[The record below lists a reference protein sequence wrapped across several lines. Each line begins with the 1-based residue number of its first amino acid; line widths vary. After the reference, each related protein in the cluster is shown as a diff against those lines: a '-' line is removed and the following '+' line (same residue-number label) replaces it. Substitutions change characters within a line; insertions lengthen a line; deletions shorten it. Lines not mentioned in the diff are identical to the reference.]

1 MPLVAFISLTALGN
15 IPCTIRDSL
24 KHVAGRSFNF
34 KADGNRYVLDVYRG
48 HNTTVMGGNDWVK
61 FVTDFNLGA
70 GSYVVFDTS
79 KRTAE
84 AYVVHLG
91 FGDFANDGES
101 DEDVEGE
108 GAGVEV
114 FNIESDE
121 DDHEEGDAQEVVY
134 TQGCVLSGV
143 EESLLDVVLANND
156 GQSPAGFNANEV
168 SYLFSLTTVLMR
180 AGESGTEEANTTGAG
195 LSKLRAASL
204 GGEAMEDG
212 DGEQPDQLLQSKG
225 NTESNMIANWAWR
238 MLYWTKLRK
247 ILDTKETR
255 EIVRQKTLKR
265 PRSSN
270 ELEDKAN
277 NGVVPKAYS
286 RCSVPY
292 FVDVV
297 KTTRKSQSKV
307 DLVKGI
313 GFAYL
318 LELDDSV
325 VPRHF
330 TQWVADKVKNES
342 ETCYG
347 QENHQWASTKRY
359 SYLKAA
365 IERTVGDTLNE
376 KVKEDIYLSFQQHM
390 REEGP
395 NTCSKVKNLIL
406 EVIQIVTRATCDS
419 EKTLKIDSSANQHN
433 STNHGHDSEATVK
446 VNSNGEYEE
455 EDEGLLSRK
464 RRRIA
469 AKIKASTYQQSLNNL
484 AKESTFSQESNRS
497 VGSHIS
503 LKQKFTGAEPAVVC
517 DIQGKRN
524 NEGQGAMLKERLN
537 QDCKEETEGIFN
549 TEGAAAGT
557 QNEVEKKHN
566 SKHAI
571 TGSTTSF
578 DYMLGHQ
585 NCEYSSFLQ
594 QDQGVVGTT
603 ISTFDFQNK
612 CNESCQQTLK
622 RKHAKLNID
631 MNEPFLQDEQQAL
644 TDNGSSD
651 WARYLDEARQKYFFY
666 SDNVQTIRLFE
677 NQDDS
682 GTKINEP
689 ELWRPLGM
697 SSKEY
702 ENKIQVAKNNGPR
715 KSNEQAKRS
724 SNKLNVPCDWA
735 RYLDEA
741 REKYFF
747 YTDDIPTLRLFE
759 NEDDNGTEIREQEL
773 WRPLGMSSEEYEKKI
788 QMAKNNGPHK
798 RTKEADNIDF
808 NASPEL
814 QILGER
820 SLQENC
826 LNMLGNSDEHYNT
839 RLLLGST
846 SSSIGKEN
854 VPTKRIVQPSRYLC
868 SPYDNKDRGSLMIH
882 EIELYNNLMI
892 LSRSA
897 DFKGRWVVEI
907 DNTRVSMEQLGNSF
921 REKGWVESYV
931 INVFCRKL
939 FRDNHPRT
947 SQRHFFFHTASE
959 YFLQKWKNEASR
971 LQWRDRLI
979 KSFIGA
985 GKARDLQLCNELF
998 FPTIHRSHWFVFLVD
1013 LSARKFIFLD
1023 SKYDGEH
1030 TFHKEIKQMMV
1041 ENFKQLW
1048 NAAGLR
1054 NMGFRHYE
1062 IAYPNLPKQDGDDA
1076 CGIFVLKWLENWRSR
1091 NAMQTVFRQE
1101 DVQDARIRLAI
1112 DILFSQHNILTEGK
1126 RIVKDF

>member
-15 IPCTIRDSL
+15 IPCTVRDSL

-34 KADGNRYVLDVYRG
+34 KADGNRYVLDVYKG

-114 FNIESDE
+114 FIIESDE

-143 EESLLDVVLANND
+143 KESLLDVVLANND

-168 SYLFSLTTVLMR
+168 SSLFSLTMVLMR

-225 NTESNMIANWAWR
+225 NTESNLDSKLGMEDALLDKGSEPLFESDSDIAVDKRTDSEINADLSEAEISDVLLCDGVIN
-238 MLYWTKLRK
+238 MLRK

-347 QENHQWASTKRY
+347 KENHQWASTKRY

-455 EDEGLLSRK
+455 EEDE
-464 RRRIA
+464 
-469 AKIKASTYQQSLNNL
+469 
-484 AKESTFSQESNRS
+484 
-497 VGSHIS
+497 
-503 LKQKFTGAEPAVVC
+503 
-517 DIQGKRN
+517 
-524 NEGQGAMLKERLN
+524 
-537 QDCKEETEGIFN
+537 
-549 TEGAAAGT
+549 
-557 QNEVEKKHN
+557 
-566 SKHAI
+566 
-571 TGSTTSF
+571 
-578 DYMLGHQ
+578 
-585 NCEYSSFLQ
+585 
-594 QDQGVVGTT
+594 
-603 ISTFDFQNK
+603 
-612 CNESCQQTLK
+612 
-622 RKHAKLNID
+622 
-631 MNEPFLQDEQQAL
+631 DEQQAL

-808 NASPEL
+808 N
-814 QILGER
+814 
-820 SLQENC
+820 
-826 LNMLGNSDEHYNT
+826 
-839 RLLLGST
+839 
-846 SSSIGKEN
+846 
-854 VPTKRIVQPSRYLC
+854 
-868 SPYDNKDRGSLMIH
+868 
-882 EIELYNNLMI
+882 
-892 LSRSA
+892 
-897 DFKGRWVVEI
+897 
-907 DNTRVSMEQLGNSF
+907 
-921 REKGWVESYV
+921 
-931 INVFCRKL
+931 
-939 FRDNHPRT
+939 
-947 SQRHFFFHTASE
+947 E

-1048 NAAGLR
+1048 NVAGLR

>member
-1 MPLVAFISLTALGN
+1 
-15 IPCTIRDSL
+15 
-24 KHVAGRSFNF
+24 
-34 KADGNRYVLDVYRG
+34 
-48 HNTTVMGGNDWVK
+48 
-61 FVTDFNLGA
+61 
-70 GSYVVFDTS
+70 
-79 KRTAE
+79 
-84 AYVVHLG
+84 
-91 FGDFANDGES
+91 
-101 DEDVEGE
+101 
-108 GAGVEV
+108 
-114 FNIESDE
+114 
-121 DDHEEGDAQEVVY
+121 
-134 TQGCVLSGV
+134 
-143 EESLLDVVLANND
+143 
-156 GQSPAGFNANEV
+156 
-168 SYLFSLTTVLMR
+168 
-180 AGESGTEEANTTGAG
+180 
-195 LSKLRAASL
+195 
-204 GGEAMEDG
+204 MEDG

-225 NTESNMIANWAWR
+225 NTESKHDSKLDMEDALLDKGSEPLFESDSDIVVDKRTDSEINADLSEAEISDGLLCDGVINM
-238 MLYWTKLRK
+238 LRK

-270 ELEDKAN
+270 ELEDKPN
-277 NGVVPKAYS
+277 NGVVRKAYS

-307 DLVKGI
+307 DLVKGV

-347 QENHQWASTKRY
+347 KENHQWASTKRY

-446 VNSNGEYEE
+446 V
-455 EDEGLLSRK
+455 
-464 RRRIA
+464 
-469 AKIKASTYQQSLNNL
+469 
-484 AKESTFSQESNRS
+484 
-497 VGSHIS
+497 
-503 LKQKFTGAEPAVVC
+503 
-517 DIQGKRN
+517 
-524 NEGQGAMLKERLN
+524 
-537 QDCKEETEGIFN
+537 
-549 TEGAAAGT
+549 
-557 QNEVEKKHN
+557 
-566 SKHAI
+566 
-571 TGSTTSF
+571 
-578 DYMLGHQ
+578 
-585 NCEYSSFLQ
+585 
-594 QDQGVVGTT
+594 
-603 ISTFDFQNK
+603 
-612 CNESCQQTLK
+612 
-622 RKHAKLNID
+622 
-631 MNEPFLQDEQQAL
+631 
-644 TDNGSSD
+644 
-651 WARYLDEARQKYFFY
+651 
-666 SDNVQTIRLFE
+666 
-677 NQDDS
+677 
-682 GTKINEP
+682 
-689 ELWRPLGM
+689 
-697 SSKEY
+697 
-702 ENKIQVAKNNGPR
+702 
-715 KSNEQAKRS
+715 
-724 SNKLNVPCDWA
+724 PCDWA

-788 QMAKNNGPHK
+788 QMAKNNGPHQ

-808 NASPEL
+808 NEMANNKEPPKTCEQGDTVDSKEEHRSSNNFSHTNSSKQKDFSVHCTQQPRNMTCETPRPLTAIRPDGSVIDLASPEL
-814 QILGER
+814 QILGE
-820 SLQENC
+820 
-826 LNMLGNSDEHYNT
+826 
-839 RLLLGST
+839 
-846 SSSIGKEN
+846 
-854 VPTKRIVQPSRYLC
+854 
-868 SPYDNKDRGSLMIH
+868 RGSLMIH

-985 GKARDLQLCNELF
+985 GKARDLQLCNE
-998 FPTIHRSHWFVFLVD
+998 
-1013 LSARKFIFLD
+1013 
-1023 SKYDGEH
+1023 
-1030 TFHKEIKQMMV
+1030 V

-1126 RIVKDF
+1126 KIVKDF